1 MLLCF
6 SRGCLCVGSWPLCN
20 PSHTLTLSLLF
31 CSVSS
36 VTCLD
41 SSLREALVTKRGLRE
56 LYSHQVLAL
65 EALLSQGA
73 LTLLKC
79 YA

>member
-1 MLLCF
+1 L
-6 SRGCLCVGSWPLCN
+6 
-20 PSHTLTLSLLF
+20 
-31 CSVSS
+31 
-36 VTCLD
+36 
-41 SSLREALVTKRGLRE
+41 LREALVTKRGLRE

-73 LTLLKC
+73 LTLLKG